1 MKTAD
6 PELMRAINR
15 FHVMDVIRKRGPVSR
30 TEISAWTELSAATVS
45 AITAA
50 LLEDGLIGV
59 RHAPPGGDGGR
70 GRPRVM
76 LALEPGAAHVVGV
89 KLAPRSVSVAVTDF
103 AAEPLATLTMPVRC
117 ERQKLDVV
125 ADLVEDGIRH
135 CVLDAGLDL
144 ARIHGVCVGVP
155 GLVDIERGRSWQS
168 PIFGPEATP
177 IKGAIEARLG
187 IATQLES
194 DGDLAAMAEHWFGH
208 GRDVEDFIV
217 VAVDAGVSLGVVHKG
232 ELFRG
237 GAGISAD
244 LSWWLAGPDG
254 RPVPPGAEPD
264 PATLGR
270 AIAGAA
276 ALLAPSLVILAGAG
290 MQDGSPMVERVRDA
304 FDAALSP
311 ALRERTALR
320 VALWR
325 EDVWAR
331 GAAIRVLRDLYGA
344 PWSTTGPRLVRPG
357 GAASGPAPSTVD
369 ELEGETT

>member
-15 FHVMDVIRKRGPVSR
+15 FHVMDVIRKRGPLSR

-59 RHAPPGGDGGR
+59 RHEPPSGDGAR

-155 GLVDIERGRSWQS
+155 GLVDTERGRSWQS
-168 PIFGPEATP
+168 PIFGPEAAP
-177 IKGAIEARLG
+177 IRSAIEARLG

-217 VAVDAGVSLGVVHKG
+217 VAVEAGVSLGVIHKG

-244 LSWWLAGPDG
+244 LGWCLAGPDG
-254 RPVPPGAEPD
+254 RLAPPGAEPD
-264 PATLGR
+264 PVTLGR

-276 ALLAPSLVILAGAG
+276 ALLALPRDPRRGRDAGRQPAGRAGARRLRRC
-290 MQDGSPMVERVRDA
+290 P
-304 FDAALSP
+304 LP

-344 PWSTTGPRLVRPG
+344 PGALTGPRLVRPG
-357 GAASGPAPSTVD
+357 GAAAGAARPLVD
-369 ELEGETT
+369 ELEGEAT